1 MKDLFDIAVIGSGP
15 GGAITSCIFAE
26 SGFKTI
32 LFEDGASFPPDSEF
46 SFSLDEIITKYRNGG
61 VTSALGNPS
70 VQYAEACCLGG
81 GSEINSGLYHRIPKS
96 ILESWINDFSVESLT
111 FKDLLPY
118 FLQCENDL
126 SISKLPY
133 PAPLASLKLKQ
144 GAESLKWNCEEVPRW
159 VKYTSNSNIVERQT
173 MTATYI
179 PRSLTAGTSLVDK
192 TKVYKFKRSDKNWHI
207 DAVQKIKSQSRKISV
222 KAKNLFL
229 CGGAIQTP
237 YILRRN
243 GVKKNIGNTLA
254 LHVTAKVVAEF
265 PDEVNSAHMGV
276 PVHQVKEFAPEW
288 SLGCSISSPIHLANA
303 MFDHPKYKNQILER
317 WKHAAIYYVMI
328 TGKNNGK
335 VRNIPGFNDPL
346 VRCKISTEELVNLG
360 KGMRQLCHLLFK
372 AGANFIYPSIFGID
386 RLSSSDDISS
396 IPVPLERNKSN
407 LMTIHLT
414 SSCPM
419 GENKKICATDSF
431 GKVWDT
437 ENLYINDASLLCT
450 APSVN
455 PQGSVMAIAYRN
467 AMRFVQNQ

>member
-1 MKDLFDIAVIGSGP
+1 
-15 GGAITSCIFAE
+15 
-26 SGFKTI
+26 
-32 LFEDGASFPPDSEF
+32 
-46 SFSLDEIITKYRNGG
+46 
-61 VTSALGNPS
+61 

-81 GSEINSGLYHRIPKS
+81 GSEINSGLYHRIPKT
-96 ILESWINDFSVESLT
+96 ILESWINNFLVESLT
-111 FKDLLPY
+111 FEDLLPY
-118 FLQCENDL
+118 FLKCEKDL

-144 GAESLKWNCEEVPRW
+144 GADSLNWNCEEVPRW

-179 PRSLTAGTSLVDK
+179 PRAVNAGATLADN
-192 TKVYKFKRSDKNWHI
+192 TKVYNFKRSDKNWHI
-207 DAVQKIKSQSRKISV
+207 DAIKKINSQSHKISV

-237 YILRRN
+237 AILRRN

-276 PVHQVKEFAPEW
+276 PVHQVKEFAPQW
-288 SLGCSISSPIHLANA
+288 SFGCSISSPIHLANA
-303 MFDHPKYKNQILER
+303 MYDHPKYKNEILER

-335 VRNIPGFNDPL
+335 VRNIPVFNDPL
-346 VRCKISTEELVNLG
+346 VRCRVSTEELVDLG

-372 AGANFIYPSIFGID
+372 AGANFIYPSIFGMD
-386 RLSSSDDISS
+386 RLCSANDISM
-396 IPVPLERNKSN
+396 IPVPLERNKTN

-419 GENKKICATDSF
+419 GENQKICATNSF
-431 GKVWDT
+431 GKVWNT
-437 ENLYINDASLLCT
+437 ENLYVNDASLLCT

-467 AMRFVQNQ
+467 AMNFVQNQ